1 MNITTLI
8 TFFVF
13 SVVVVGCFLFFNVYN
28 NNNNNT
34 VEFVNLQEVASDN
47 VQMLPGFVSR
57 KLKIHSGEG
66 FNSWFRLIMS
76 QDVESDQDEE
86 VVVESYQ
93 DEEVVV
99 ESDQD
104 EEVAVES
111 DEGVEEVAVESDQD
125 EEVAVESDEGVEDLD
140 AVSFELTPGIYNLSG
155 YSIIVNSPSP
165 ESGIVDQYKDVNNT
179 RSLPAYACIRN
190 MDTNDVKYAGSI
202 TNTAFNLPSILNFT
216 LQVNVTSVYQLQ
228 HQAGQDVGGLYLQ
241 IHADNTSPAAL
252 SSNHIFAALSIVKLE

>member
-13 SVVVVGCFLFFNVYN
+13 LVVVVGCFLFFNVYNN

-76 QDVESDQDEE
+76 QD
-86 VVVESYQ
+86 
-93 DEEVVV
+93 
-99 ESDQD
+99 
-104 EEVAVES
+104 
-111 DEGVEEVAVESDQD
+111 VESDQD

-190 MDTNDVKYAGSI
+190 MDTNDVEYAGSI

-241 IHADNTSPAAL
+241 IHAANTSSAAL